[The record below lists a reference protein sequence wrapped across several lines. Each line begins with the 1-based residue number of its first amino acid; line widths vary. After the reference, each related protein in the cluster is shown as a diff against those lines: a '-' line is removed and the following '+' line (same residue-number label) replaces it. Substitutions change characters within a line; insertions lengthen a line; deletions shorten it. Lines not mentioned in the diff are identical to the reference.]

1 MRNLFKSLLILLAFN
16 SLLVNAQT
24 DVSVR
29 RKDFKVEKEGFKE
42 AWKHVEDGNSFFEK
56 GGVWYSRAFD
66 EYIKAIVYNSSNA
79 ELNYKTG
86 VSALFSDNREEAAGF
101 LIKALQ
107 VKPDVTD
114 DILFLTGRA
123 LHYSGKYIEAI
134 EKFEAYIATPGKKE
148 KKSIAAV
155 NRAIDECKSALEVTK
170 DTLRVKIENLGVNI
184 NSGSDDY
191 SQIFTSDGLIIYF
204 GSRRQMPRSGKRYN
218 DTKFDENIFVSNI
231 INGAWSQS
239 IPAGKN
245 LVTKFCETPL
255 YMDPFRT
262 RLFIYAGYENGG
274 DIKVAIA
281 NKKGEWKSPVAVP
294 YAINSNG
301 SETSFSFSPTGNE
314 IFFVTDSRKDNYGEK
329 DIYYIK
335 RMSERKWSK
344 PQNAGAKINTIFDE
358 ESVRFS
364 KTGDTLYFSSKGHNS
379 IGGFDIFYSVKD
391 SAGEWGIAKN
401 YGYPVNT
408 PWDELFY
415 YPATAFDSTFY
426 FVSNRSGGI
435 GGLDIYS
442 GKLLPP
448 EPVVVI
454 LPPPPPP
461 PPARDTIIVRDTV
474 VVIKEVTPPLPP
486 VDTVVIPEP
495 VKETVLY
502 LVGKVTDS
510 ESGEPVMARMDVV
523 DLKTDSVLVTSAS
536 SDIDGSYRIILP
548 EKKSY
553 KLGLRAAGFLSDM
566 KRIDVP
572 TNWLKDSYTL
582 NIDLIKV
589 KVGKKVV
596 LNNILFETGK
606 SILTASSYAELD
618 RLLNIMNE
626 NTEMKIEISG
636 HTDKTGSESINSV
649 LSENRAKAVV
659 EYLVQKGIDRKRME
673 YKGFGSLQPVTENTT
688 PQGRAKNRRVEFK
701 ILEF

>member
-1 MRNLFKSLLILLAFN
+1 MRNLFKSLLILLVFN
-16 SLLVNAQT
+16 SLLVDAQT

-42 AWKHVEDGNSFFEK
+42 AWKHVDDGNSFFEK
-56 GGVWYSRAFD
+56 GGVWYSRAFE

-86 VSALFSDNREEAAGF
+86 VSALFSDNKEEAAAF

-107 VKPDVTD
+107 IKPDVSD

-123 LHYSGKYIEAI
+123 LHYSGKYFEAI
-134 EKFEAYIATPGKKE
+134 EKFEAYIATPGKKD
-148 KKSIAAV
+148 KKNIEAV
-155 NRAIDECKSALEVTK
+155 NRAIDECNSALEVTK

-184 NSGSDDY
+184 NSSSDDY

-204 GSRRQMPRSGKRYN
+204 GSRRQIPRSGKRYS

-231 INGAWSQS
+231 INGTWSYS
-239 IPAGKN
+239 IPAGRN

-262 RLFIYAGYENGG
+262 KLFIYAGYENGG
-274 DIKVAIA
+274 DIKVARA
-281 NKKGEWKSPVAVP
+281 NKKGEWKTPVAVP

-314 IFFVTDSRKDNYGEK
+314 IFFVTDSRKDNLGGS

-344 PQNAGAKINTIFDE
+344 PQNAGEKINTKFDE

-379 IGGFDIFYSVKD
+379 IGGFDIFFSVKD
-391 SAGEWGIAKN
+391 SAGEWGKSKN

-408 PWDELFY
+408 QWDELFY
-415 YPATAFDSTFY
+415 YPANEVDSTFY

-448 EPVVVI
+448 EPVVVN
-454 LPPPPPP
+454 LPP

-474 VVIKEVTPPLPP
+474 VVIKEVIPPPMQP

-502 LVGKVTDS
+502 LIGKVTDS
-510 ESGEPVMARMDVV
+510 ESGEPVMARMDVI

-536 SDIDGSYRIILP
+536 SDIDGSYRINLP
-548 EKKSY
+548 ERKSY

-572 TNWLKDSYTL
+572 SNWLKDSYTL
-582 NIDLIKV
+582 NIDMIKV

-618 RLLNIMNE
+618 RLLNIMKE
-626 NTEMKIEISG
+626 NAEMKIEISG
-636 HTDKTGSESINSV
+636 HTDKTGSESINS
-649 LSENRAKAVV
+649 L
-659 EYLVQKGIDRKRME
+659 Y
-673 YKGFGSLQPVTENTT
+673 SLKT
-688 PQGRAKNRRVEFK
+688 GCKSCS
-701 ILEF
+701 

>member
-1 MRNLFKSLLILLAFN
+1 MRNLFKSLIILLVFN
-16 SLLVNAQT
+16 SLLVDAQT

-42 AWKHVEDGNSFFEK
+42 AWKHVDDGNSFFEK
-56 GGVWYSRAFD
+56 GGVWYSRAFE

-86 VSALFSDNREEAAGF
+86 VSALFSDNKEEAAAF

-107 VKPDVTD
+107 IKPDVSD

-123 LHYSGKYIEAI
+123 LHYSGKYFEAI
-134 EKFEAYIATPGKKE
+134 EKFEAYIATPGKKD
-148 KKSIAAV
+148 KKNIEAV
-155 NRAIDECKSALEVTK
+155 NRAIDECNSALEVTK

-184 NSGSDDY
+184 NSSSDDY

-204 GSRRQMPRSGKRYN
+204 GSRRQIPRSGKRYS

-231 INGAWSQS
+231 INGTWSYS
-239 IPAGKN
+239 IPAGRN

-262 RLFIYAGYENGG
+262 KLFIYAGYENGG
-274 DIKVAIA
+274 DIKVARA
-281 NKKGEWKSPVAVP
+281 NKKGEWKTPVAVP

-314 IFFVTDSRKDNYGEK
+314 IFFVTDSRKDNLGGS

-344 PQNAGAKINTIFDE
+344 PQNAGEKINTKFDE

-379 IGGFDIFYSVKD
+379 IGGFDIFFSVKD
-391 SAGEWGIAKN
+391 SAGEWGKSKN

-408 PWDELFY
+408 QWDELFY
-415 YPATAFDSTFY
+415 YPANEVDSTFY

-448 EPVVVI
+448 EPVVVN
-454 LPPPPPP
+454 LPP

-474 VVIKEVTPPLPP
+474 VVIKEVIPPPMQP

-502 LVGKVTDS
+502 LIGKVTDS
-510 ESGEPVMARMDVV
+510 ESGEPVMARMDVI

-536 SDIDGSYRIILP
+536 SDIDGSYRINLP
-548 EKKSY
+548 ERKSY

-572 TNWLKDSYTL
+572 SNWLKDSYTL
-582 NIDLIKV
+582 NIDMIKV

-618 RLLNIMNE
+618 RLLNIMKE
-626 NTEMKIEISG
+626 NAEMKIEISG
-636 HTDKTGSESINSV
+636 HTDKTGSESINAI

-673 YKGFGSLQPVTENTT
+673 YKGFGSQQPVTENTT